1 MRLLLEQPGE
11 IVRREDL
18 KQQLWPADTFVDFD
32 DGLNT
37 AVKKLRD
44 TLGDSA
50 ERPRYIET
58 IPRRGY
64 RFIGELETPEEVQS
78 GPHETKEKE
87 DVGMQEITPH
97 RRRPVRVILGLFSVA
112 AVIIAVLALRNSV
125 STPSNIRS
133 IAVLPFTNL
142 SGDPSQ
148 DYFADAMTEELTS
161 DLGNIAALR
170 VISRTSAMH
179 YKKTPKTTPEI
190 AQELNVDGVIEG
202 SVLRSGDRVRITA
215 QLIHARSDRHLWSES
230 YERDLKDILSLQS
243 ELART
248 IAGQV
253 RAVTTPA
260 EEERLHAE
268 SVNPAAYEAYLLG
281 RSHLEKWTLEGS
293 SEAVRYFQHAIEI
306 DDRYALAYVGIAEC
320 YAFGPSELTEK
331 EGLDR
336 ARTAATRAVGL
347 RPDMGEAHA
356 VLGLVLMNRDWNFAK
371 AEAEMKEGIA
381 LNPGFGP
388 AHHWYAHLLMYLGR
402 SDEALR
408 EARKMVELDPL
419 SPAANLHLGYQ
430 YQLTRDWDQA
440 IEQQKKT
447 LLLDP
452 NYVDAHRE
460 LGEDY
465 IAKGMYPEGIDELR
479 RATELVR
486 SQPDYPLYAAALGY
500 GLAQAEQTV
509 EARKIL
515 KEIPADRPELVS
527 YIYSGLGDRD
537 RSIALLSEAY
547 RRHTFPL
554 DAGFLVEYEPLRSDP
569 RFNEVLRRVHLR

>member
-1 MRLLLEQPGE
+1 LERPGE
-11 IVRREDL
+11 IVTREEL
-18 KQQLWPADTFVDFD
+18 KQQLWAADTFVDFD

-50 ERPRYIET
+50 ESPRYIET
-58 IPRRGY
+58 ITRRGY
-64 RFIGELETPEEVQS
+64 RFIGELEEPEALLAGPLEPTQKQNAGTQKIVQ
-78 GPHETKEKE
+78 
-87 DVGMQEITPH
+87 H
-97 RRRPVRVILGLFSVA
+97 RRRSVRLCFGFASLAAVILGILIGRSSF
-112 AVIIAVLALRNSV
+112 
-125 STPSNIRS
+125 STPPAKIQSM
-133 IAVLPFTNL
+133 AVLPFANL

-148 DYFADAMTEELTS
+148 EYFSDAMTDEMTS
-161 DLGNIAALR
+161 DLAKIRALR

-179 YKKTPKTTPEI
+179 YKGTSPTVPQI
-190 AQELNVDGVIEG
+190 ARELNVDGVIEG
-202 SVLRSGDRVRITA
+202 SVLRTADKVRITV
-215 QLIHARSDRHLWSES
+215 QLIDARSDRHLWSES
-230 YERDLKDILSLQS
+230 YERNLNDILGLQN
-243 ELART
+243 ELAHT
-248 IAGQV
+248 IATQV
-253 RAVTTPA
+253 QAVISPA
-260 EEERLHAE
+260 EEERLRPQP
-268 SVNPAAYEAYLLG
+268 VKLAAYEAYLVG
-281 RSHLEKWTLEGS
+281 RSHLEKWTLDGS
-293 SEAVRYFQHAIEI
+293 REAVRYFQHAIEI
-306 DDRYALAYVGIAEC
+306 DGHYALAYVGIAEC
-320 YAFGPSELTEK
+320 YAFGPAELTEK

-336 ARTAATRAVGL
+336 ARAAATRAVEL

-356 VLGLVLMNRDWNFAK
+356 VLGLVHMNRDWDFAN

-408 EARKMVELDPL
+408 EARNLVELDPL
-419 SPAANLHLGYQ
+419 SPAANLHLGFQ
-430 YQLTRDWDQA
+430 YQLTRDWDPA

-447 LLLDP
+447 LFLDP
-452 NYVDAHRE
+452 NYVDAHHE

-465 IAKGMYPEGIDELR
+465 LAKGMYPEAIAELR

-500 GLAQAEQTV
+500 GLAQAGQTV
-509 EARKIL
+509 EAMNIL

-537 RSIALLSEAY
+537 RSIALLGEAY

-554 DAGFLVEYEPLRSDP
+554 DAGFLVEYEPIRSDP
-569 RFNEVLRRVHLR
+569 RFDELLHRVHLR